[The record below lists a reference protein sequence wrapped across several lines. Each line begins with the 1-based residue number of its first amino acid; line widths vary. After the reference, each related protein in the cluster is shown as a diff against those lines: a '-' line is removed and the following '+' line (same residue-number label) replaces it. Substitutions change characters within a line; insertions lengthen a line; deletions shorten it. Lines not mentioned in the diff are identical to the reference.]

1 MKSIFDQYKSVN
13 EGILSE
19 SQFLRNVK
27 MALPK
32 FISNVSSFKD
42 AVRILKSKGII
53 TEAKIQESM
62 GERLADETYDELGNM
77 LSSGKI
83 TQDQYNKIDDY
94 LNDNNYEVF
103 EGGNFYDD
111 YSVIEY
117 VLKQLQMNVSLN
129 EAKTEYDTHYCN
141 PQEYN
146 LGMRYELGKGTDEE
160 KAHKIVY
167 KNLKENA
174 VYYSQ
179 LHLAGYNEDA
189 MKKDRKKR
197 TDLPIE
203 VKKDNFVDAA
213 NGVKKVKMDKLTED
227 ELKVLIGNIL
237 TEALNKDIKAFG
249 QDVERNLKSAGF
261 NTLVT
266 TQTPTDEQ
274 TNQVINDPKLVILYV
289 SQDSSSQGL
298 QLRGNITAAKD
309 LSKIVNKFQVSS
321 WNGPKKEFGSDW
333 DAKTKQVVGG
343 FNPGDIVGVKDPDSG
358 ISGKKFYDAGFYR
371 YAKVDTTVRTNESLA
386 EVADQKKTNLNES
399 IEDNIAQIVNDKSS
413 KYTFYNDK
421 HKADM
426 QKIFRMSAIKQIL
439 KNPNLTD
446 EDKQKL
452 ETELAA
458 NKPEIKPT
466 TQVSYPDSLADL
478 IRQSSLD

>member
-13 EGILSE
+13 EGVLSQT
-19 SQFLRNVK
+19 QFLRNVK
-27 MALPK
+27 MTLPK
-32 FISNVSSFKD
+32 FISNTTSFGD
-42 AVRILKSKGII
+42 AVKILKSKGII
-53 TEAKIQESM
+53 SEAKIQESM
-62 GERLADETYDELGNM
+62 GERLADETYDELRNM

-83 TQDQYNKIDDY
+83 TQEQYNNIDDY
-94 LNDNNYEVF
+94 LNDSNDVF
-103 EGGNFYDD
+103 DSGDFYDAD
-111 YSVIEY
+111 SVIEY
-117 VLKQLQMNVSLN
+117 ALKQLQMSAPLN
-129 EAKTEYDTHYCN
+129 ESKTEYDDHYCN

-197 TDLPIE
+197 TDLPTE

-227 ELKVLIGNIL
+227 ELKVLVGNI
-237 TEALNKDIKAFG
+237 
-249 QDVERNLKSAGF
+249 
-261 NTLVT
+261 
-266 TQTPTDEQ
+266 
-274 TNQVINDPKLVILYV
+274 
-289 SQDSSSQGL
+289 
-298 QLRGNITAAKD
+298 
-309 LSKIVNKFQVSS
+309 
-321 WNGPKKEFGSDW
+321 
-333 DAKTKQVVGG
+333 
-343 FNPGDIVGVKDPDSG
+343 
-358 ISGKKFYDAGFYR
+358 
-371 YAKVDTTVRTNESLA
+371 LA
-386 EVADQKKTNLNES
+386 EVADQKKTDLNES

-446 EDKQKL
+446 EDRQKL
-452 ETELAA
+452 ETELEA

-466 TQVSYPDSLADL
+466 TQISYPDSLADL

>member
-1 MKSIFDQYKSVN
+1 MTVRRT
-13 EGILSE
+13 EGLLSWSE
-19 SQFLRNVK
+19 
-27 MALPK
+27 
-32 FISNVSSFKD
+32 
-42 AVRILKSKGII
+42 
-53 TEAKIQESM
+53 
-62 GERLADETYDELGNM
+62 
-77 LSSGKI
+77 
-83 TQDQYNKIDDY
+83 KIDPIIHRQS
-94 LNDNNYEVF
+94 
-103 EGGNFYDD
+103 EGVVQIHRSG
-111 YSVIEY
+111 
-117 VLKQLQMNVSLN
+117 LR
-129 EAKTEYDTHYCN
+129 
-141 PQEYN
+141 P
-146 LGMRYELGKGTDEE
+146 LGKDSRDIIRELFCAIPLVRAGPGVYPSLLEFMCIDESGFSE

-197 TDLPIE
+197 TDLPTE
-203 VKKDNFVDAA
+203 VKKDNFIDAA

-227 ELKVLIGNIL
+227 ELKVLVGNI
-237 TEALNKDIKAFG
+237 
-249 QDVERNLKSAGF
+249 
-261 NTLVT
+261 
-266 TQTPTDEQ
+266 
-274 TNQVINDPKLVILYV
+274 
-289 SQDSSSQGL
+289 
-298 QLRGNITAAKD
+298 
-309 LSKIVNKFQVSS
+309 
-321 WNGPKKEFGSDW
+321 
-333 DAKTKQVVGG
+333 
-343 FNPGDIVGVKDPDSG
+343 
-358 ISGKKFYDAGFYR
+358 
-371 YAKVDTTVRTNESLA
+371 LA

-446 EDKQKL
+446 EDRQKL
-452 ETELAA
+452 EAELTA

>member
-1 MKSIFDQYKSVN
+1 MKSIFDQYKALN
-13 EGILSE
+13 EGTLGQA
-19 SQFLRNVK
+19 QFLRNVK

-32 FISNVSSFKD
+32 FISNTTSFGD
-42 AVRILKSKGII
+42 AVKILKSKGII

-62 GERLADETYDELGNM
+62 GERLADETYDELRNM

-83 TQDQYNKIDDY
+83 TQDQYNNIDDY
-94 LNDNNYEVF
+94 LNDSNDVF
-103 EGGNFYDD
+103 DSGDFYDAD
-111 YSVIEY
+111 SVIEY
-117 VLKQLQMNVSLN
+117 ALKQLQMNVSLN

-167 KNLKENA
+167 NNLKENA

-227 ELKVLIGNIL
+227 ELKVLVGNI
-237 TEALNKDIKAFG
+237 
-249 QDVERNLKSAGF
+249 
-261 NTLVT
+261 
-266 TQTPTDEQ
+266 
-274 TNQVINDPKLVILYV
+274 
-289 SQDSSSQGL
+289 
-298 QLRGNITAAKD
+298 
-309 LSKIVNKFQVSS
+309 
-321 WNGPKKEFGSDW
+321 
-333 DAKTKQVVGG
+333 
-343 FNPGDIVGVKDPDSG
+343 
-358 ISGKKFYDAGFYR
+358 
-371 YAKVDTTVRTNESLA
+371 LA
-386 EVADQKKTNLNES
+386 EVADQKKTNLTES
-399 IEDNIAQIVNDKSS
+399 IEDNIAQIVDDKSS
-413 KYTFYNDK
+413 KYVFYNDK

-452 ETELAA
+452 EAELKA

>member
-13 EGILSE
+13 EGVLSQT
-19 SQFLRNVK
+19 QFLRNVK
-27 MALPK
+27 MTLPK
-32 FISNVSSFKD
+32 FISNTTSFGD
-42 AVRILKSKGII
+42 AVKILKSKGII
-53 TEAKIQESM
+53 SEAKIQESM
-62 GERLADETYDELGNM
+62 GERLADETYDELRNM

-83 TQDQYNKIDDY
+83 TQEQYNNIDDY
-94 LNDNNYEVF
+94 LNDSNDVF
-103 EGGNFYDD
+103 DSGDFYDAG
-111 YSVIEY
+111 SVIEY
-117 VLKQLQMNVSLN
+117 ALKQLQMSAPLN
-129 EAKTEYDTHYCN
+129 ESKTEYDDHYCN

-174 VYYSQ
+174 AYYSQ

-203 VKKDNFVDAA
+203 VKKDNFIDAA

-227 ELKVLIGNIL
+227 ELKVLVGNI
-237 TEALNKDIKAFG
+237 
-249 QDVERNLKSAGF
+249 
-261 NTLVT
+261 
-266 TQTPTDEQ
+266 
-274 TNQVINDPKLVILYV
+274 
-289 SQDSSSQGL
+289 
-298 QLRGNITAAKD
+298 
-309 LSKIVNKFQVSS
+309 
-321 WNGPKKEFGSDW
+321 
-333 DAKTKQVVGG
+333 
-343 FNPGDIVGVKDPDSG
+343 
-358 ISGKKFYDAGFYR
+358 
-371 YAKVDTTVRTNESLA
+371 LA

-446 EDKQKL
+446 EDRQKL
-452 ETELAA
+452 KAELVA

>member
-13 EGILSE
+13 EGVLSK

-27 MALPK
+27 MSLPK
-32 FISNVSSFKD
+32 FISNITTFDD
-42 AVRILKSKGII
+42 AVKILKNKGII
-53 TEAKIQESM
+53 TEAKLHESM

-83 TQDQYNKIDDY
+83 TQDQYNNIDDY
-94 LNDNNYEVF
+94 LNDSNDVF
-103 EGGNFYDD
+103 DSGDFYDAD
-111 YSVIEY
+111 SVIEY
-117 VLKQLQMNVSLN
+117 ALKQLQMNVSLN

-274 TNQVINDPKLVILYV
+274 TNQVANDPKLVILYV

-321 WNGPKKEFGSDW
+321 WNGPKKEFGSGW

-343 FNPGDIVGVKDPDSG
+343 FNPGDIVGVKDPDAG

-386 EVADQKKTNLNES
+386 EVADQKKTSLAES
-399 IEDNIAQIVNDKSS
+399 IEDNISQIVNDKSS

-452 ETELAA
+452 EAELKA

-466 TQVSYPDSLADL
+466 IQVSYPDSLADL

>member
-13 EGILSE
+13 EGVLSQT
-19 SQFLRNVK
+19 QFLRNVK
-27 MALPK
+27 MTLPK
-32 FISNVSSFKD
+32 FISNTTSFGD
-42 AVRILKSKGII
+42 AVKILKSKGII

-62 GERLADETYDELGNM
+62 GERLADETYDELRNM

-83 TQDQYNKIDDY
+83 TQDQYNNIDDY
-94 LNDNNYEVF
+94 LNDNNDVF
-103 EGGNFYDD
+103 DSGDFYDAD
-111 YSVIEY
+111 SVIEY
-117 VLKQLQMNVSLN
+117 ALKQLQMNAPLN

-227 ELKVLIGNIL
+227 ELKVLVGNI
-237 TEALNKDIKAFG
+237 
-249 QDVERNLKSAGF
+249 
-261 NTLVT
+261 
-266 TQTPTDEQ
+266 
-274 TNQVINDPKLVILYV
+274 
-289 SQDSSSQGL
+289 
-298 QLRGNITAAKD
+298 
-309 LSKIVNKFQVSS
+309 
-321 WNGPKKEFGSDW
+321 
-333 DAKTKQVVGG
+333 
-343 FNPGDIVGVKDPDSG
+343 
-358 ISGKKFYDAGFYR
+358 
-371 YAKVDTTVRTNESLA
+371 LA
-386 EVADQKKTNLNES
+386 EVADQKKTDLNES

-446 EDKQKL
+446 EDRQKL
-452 ETELAA
+452 EAELAA

>member
-1 MKSIFDQYKSVN
+1 MKSIFDQYKSLN
-13 EGILSE
+13 EGKLGQ

-32 FISNVSSFKD
+32 FISNTTSFGD
-42 AVRILKSKGII
+42 AVKILKSKGII

-62 GERLADETYDELGNM
+62 GERLADETYDELRNM

-83 TQDQYNKIDDY
+83 TQDQYNNIDDY
-94 LNDNNYEVF
+94 LNDNNDVF
-103 EGGNFYDD
+103 DSGDFYDAD
-111 YSVIEY
+111 SVIEY
-117 VLKQLQMNVSLN
+117 ALKQLQMNAPLN
-129 EAKTEYDTHYCN
+129 EAKTEYDAHYCN

-197 TDLPIE
+197 TDLPTE

-213 NGVKKVKMDKLTED
+213 NGVKKVKIDKLTED
-227 ELKVLIGNIL
+227 ELKVLVGNI
-237 TEALNKDIKAFG
+237 
-249 QDVERNLKSAGF
+249 
-261 NTLVT
+261 
-266 TQTPTDEQ
+266 
-274 TNQVINDPKLVILYV
+274 
-289 SQDSSSQGL
+289 
-298 QLRGNITAAKD
+298 
-309 LSKIVNKFQVSS
+309 
-321 WNGPKKEFGSDW
+321 
-333 DAKTKQVVGG
+333 
-343 FNPGDIVGVKDPDSG
+343 
-358 ISGKKFYDAGFYR
+358 
-371 YAKVDTTVRTNESLA
+371 LA
-386 EVADQKKTNLNES
+386 EVADQKKTDLNES

-446 EDKQKL
+446 EDRQKL
-452 ETELAA
+452 EAELVA

>member
-32 FISNVSSFKD
+32 FISNVTSFSD
-42 AVRILKSKGII
+42 AVKILKSKGII

-83 TQDQYNKIDDY
+83 TQDQYNNIDDY

-117 VLKQLQMNVSLN
+117 VLKQLQINVSLN

-141 PQEYN
+141 PQEYD

-160 KAHKIVY
+160 KADKIVK
-167 KNLKENA
+167 KNLADN
-174 VYYSQ
+174 VSYYSQ

-227 ELKVLIGNIL
+227 ELKVL
-237 TEALNKDIKAFG
+237 
-249 QDVERNLKSAGF
+249 V
-261 NTLVT
+261 
-266 TQTPTDEQ
+266 
-274 TNQVINDPKLVILYV
+274 
-289 SQDSSSQGL
+289 
-298 QLRGNITAAKD
+298 
-309 LSKIVNKFQVSS
+309 
-321 WNGPKKEFGSDW
+321 GS
-333 DAKTKQVVGG
+333 
-343 FNPGDIVGVKDPDSG
+343 I
-358 ISGKKFYDAGFYR
+358 
-371 YAKVDTTVRTNESLA
+371 LA
-386 EVADQKKTNLNES
+386 EVADQKKTDLTES
-399 IEDNIAQIVNDKSS
+399 IEDQIQQRTQKRIDYLQTNYGEVENSEKKLSRVLAIKALKTNPNLSDEDKAYLDAEFDKLKDKSS
-413 KYTFYNDK
+413 TSDPSFGLTPDLYDKLGKGRFKND
-421 HKADM
+421 
-426 QKIFRMSAIKQIL
+426 
-439 KNPNLTD
+439 
-446 EDKQKL
+446 
-452 ETELAA
+452 
-458 NKPEIKPT
+458 
-466 TQVSYPDSLADL
+466 
-478 IRQSSLD
+478 

>member
-13 EGILSE
+13 EGVLSQT
-19 SQFLRNVK
+19 QFLRNVK
-27 MALPK
+27 MTLPK
-32 FISNVSSFKD
+32 FISNTTSFGD
-42 AVRILKSKGII
+42 AVKILKSKGII
-53 TEAKIQESM
+53 SEAKIQESM
-62 GERLADETYDELGNM
+62 GERLADETYDELRNM

-83 TQDQYNKIDDY
+83 TQEQYNNIDDY
-94 LNDNNYEVF
+94 LNDSNDVF
-103 EGGNFYDD
+103 DSGDFYDAD
-111 YSVIEY
+111 SVIEY
-117 VLKQLQMNVSLN
+117 ALKQLQMSAPLN
-129 EAKTEYDTHYCN
+129 ESKTEYDDHYCN

-174 VYYSQ
+174 AYYSQ

-203 VKKDNFVDAA
+203 VKKDNFIDAA

-227 ELKVLIGNIL
+227 ELKVLVGNI
-237 TEALNKDIKAFG
+237 
-249 QDVERNLKSAGF
+249 
-261 NTLVT
+261 
-266 TQTPTDEQ
+266 
-274 TNQVINDPKLVILYV
+274 
-289 SQDSSSQGL
+289 
-298 QLRGNITAAKD
+298 
-309 LSKIVNKFQVSS
+309 
-321 WNGPKKEFGSDW
+321 
-333 DAKTKQVVGG
+333 
-343 FNPGDIVGVKDPDSG
+343 
-358 ISGKKFYDAGFYR
+358 
-371 YAKVDTTVRTNESLA
+371 LA
-386 EVADQKKTNLNES
+386 EVADQKKTDLNES

-446 EDKQKL
+446 EDRQKL
-452 ETELAA
+452 ETELEA

-466 TQVSYPDSLADL
+466 TQISYPDSLADL